1 MYRPRRPQEY
11 LPADEIYHTYTLI
24 VWQGVC
30 AVFHSG
36 LLNFGDL
43 ESVLF
48 LYAFNLITLS
58 LAFSPN
64 ALKLEPYVMI
74 GRIIGSLAFLDLR
87 HGLCINVLFKARR
100 LHFLFGTFSISDGL
114 MIFVQEVCVTTCVL
128 LIPWAIEV
136 IARQWISLMLSASD
150 LETALQ
156 AARTVIA
163 SAADAQGELD
173 KDLKLMQVSPKLAH
187 LFQAKTE
194 ELEGRSFL
202 ELLAED
208 DHERFQ
214 NDLEIHICSMP
225 KERRR
230 GPQFFFAITEVR
242 EKLNDGDEG
251 ELEAEKVLAKNGTAP
266 RDGEPP
272 RLTAEALATHS
283 WATPVPNCSSLW
295 EVKVLLDEA
304 SLEVHEINLTLNTNH
319 WKKSRKTFLKECILP
334 GAWDDLKRWI
344 QGSLKGRPGDPPFI
358 VPFGFPR
365 IMSAIACARNV
376 ELKRKVGS
384 TGRNELSLRLKHI
397 FVRRPVVPAPPP
409 VFSFGVVLLELLT
422 GWPAAWKGSDEE
434 WTVRQATRWL
444 FKEITSLSQIE
455 AKKDKR
461 AQWTK
466 RAVTEVGQLT
476 LNCVCANDEEQ
487 LFVHRPDFTDLVR
500 LLRGL
505 RDLPDTDDLPS
516 SPTKK
521 QSGKPQVF
529 QRPLFWFMH
538 VVWVEDRPTFP
549 ETIIEWRAAEKGFP
563 IKVRNM
569 TFGRTEYESALQS
582 ILSDQPLTERR

>member
-1 MYRPRRPQEY
+1 M
-11 LPADEIYHTYTLI
+11 
-24 VWQGVC
+24 
-30 AVFHSG
+30 
-36 LLNFGDL
+36 
-43 ESVLF
+43 
-48 LYAFNLITLS
+48 
-58 LAFSPN
+58 
-64 ALKLEPYVMI
+64 
-74 GRIIGSLAFLDLR
+74 
-87 HGLCINVLFKARR
+87 
-100 LHFLFGTFSISDGL
+100 
-114 MIFVQEVCVTTCVL
+114 TTCVL

-214 NDLEIHICSMP
+214 NVLRSAYELAEQQGQPTPFNLNVSKRHSQKDLEIHICSMP

-409 VFSFGVVLLELLT
+409 VGRS
-422 GWPAAWKGSDEE
+422 
-434 WTVRQATRWL
+434 
-444 FKEITSLSQIE
+444 TSQRSH
-455 AKKDKR
+455 D
-461 AQWTK
+461 
-466 RAVTEVGQLT
+466 T
-476 LNCVCANDEEQ
+476 L
-487 LFVHRPDFTDLVR
+487 
-500 LLRGL
+500 
-505 RDLPDTDDLPS
+505 
-516 SPTKK
+516 
-521 QSGKPQVF
+521 
-529 QRPLFWFMH
+529 
-538 VVWVEDRPTFP
+538 
-549 ETIIEWRAAEKGFP
+549 
-563 IKVRNM
+563 
-569 TFGRTEYESALQS
+569 
-582 ILSDQPLTERR
+582 

>member
-1 MYRPRRPQEY
+1 MGRDLNRKVPFKRFLELSRGRISLRHGPGGVRDPEAMLGLCLAPLVFLLFLIDWNYFRQRASPNFSVLKGEQLNFSHEVEEEAARQFRALRRNFARMVILDGCGALGLLLLGVHTLRIWTYGTEY
-11 LPADEIYHTYTLI
+11 LPADEIYHTYT
-24 VWQGVC
+24 
-30 AVFHSG
+30 
-36 LLNFGDL
+36 
-43 ESVLF
+43 
-48 LYAFNLITLS
+48 YAFNLITLS

-87 HGLCINVLFKARR
+87 HGLCINVLFSARR

-214 NDLEIHICSMP
+214 NVLRSAYELAEQQGQPTPFNLNVSKRHSQKDLEIHICSMP

-409 VFSFGVVLLELLT
+409 VGRS
-422 GWPAAWKGSDEE
+422 
-434 WTVRQATRWL
+434 
-444 FKEITSLSQIE
+444 TSQRSH
-455 AKKDKR
+455 D
-461 AQWTK
+461 
-466 RAVTEVGQLT
+466 T
-476 LNCVCANDEEQ
+476 L
-487 LFVHRPDFTDLVR
+487 
-500 LLRGL
+500 
-505 RDLPDTDDLPS
+505 
-516 SPTKK
+516 
-521 QSGKPQVF
+521 
-529 QRPLFWFMH
+529 
-538 VVWVEDRPTFP
+538 
-549 ETIIEWRAAEKGFP
+549 
-563 IKVRNM
+563 
-569 TFGRTEYESALQS
+569 
-582 ILSDQPLTERR
+582 